1 MTDPRS
7 PARAALAADRCSAAA
22 FEARYAASE
31 DPWNFSASDY
41 ERRRYALTLRA
52 LGRPRYARA
61 YEPGCSIGEFTV
73 LLAERCDA
81 LLASDFAPSA
91 VARARRRCAAQP
103 QVQVR
108 CADVAHESADDPFDL
123 IVFAELGYYFERS
136 ELVRIAQNLARHLAA
151 GGELIAVHWLG
162 TSADHRLQGDVVHEA
177 LRSCLPLQWICGERY
192 EQAFRIDRWRR
203 A

>member
-1 MTDPRS
+1 VKH
-7 PARAALAADRCSAAA
+7 PAPPAPAAFADDRCTAAA

-31 DPWNFSASDY
+31 DPWNFGASNY

-52 LGRPRYARA
+52 LGRPRYERA

-73 LLAERCDA
+73 LLAERCDE

-91 VARARRRCAAQP
+91 VARARRRCADHP

-108 CADVAHESADDPFDL
+108 CADVAHESPEGRFDL
-123 IVFAELGYYFERS
+123 IVFSELGYYFERP
-136 ELVRIAQNLARHLAA
+136 ELMRIAQNLAGHLVG

-162 TSADHRLQGDVVHEA
+162 ASADHRLHGDVVHEA
-177 LRSCLPLQWICGERY
+177 LRACLPLQWICGERH
-192 EQAFRIDRWRR
+192 EESFRIDRWRR
-203 A
+203 V